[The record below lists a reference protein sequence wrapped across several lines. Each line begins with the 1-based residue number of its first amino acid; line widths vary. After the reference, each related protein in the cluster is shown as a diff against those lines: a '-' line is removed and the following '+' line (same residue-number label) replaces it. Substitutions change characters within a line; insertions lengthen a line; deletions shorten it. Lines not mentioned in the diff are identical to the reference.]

1 MRIKKYSWL
10 FLAVL
15 FLAVPLIAQNNTERL
30 EQKISTRFVN
40 TPLERA
46 VRILAQQYG
55 LNVIISGQVRG
66 TVTTS
71 LNDVALGEALDAI
84 LKAQGYHYVLG
95 DNVIIVKS
103 LKLPLDGDLETK
115 VFQLK
120 YVDGFHLQT
129 ALQPLLS
136 SRGKIEPLLSEP
148 ENNEKFQRSNILVV
162 SDLHDQLG
170 KITKVIAAMDQPE
183 KQLQIEVR
191 LVEKFLGGEKK
202 VGLDLPRS
210 ATVKMIGAETTAPI
224 TKGQGGQSG
233 QQTILSGWYELPNNV
248 QNLNLG
254 ILAIDQLKATLDILA
269 QDANSRLI
277 AKPTVSTMNNKKA
290 VIKMGTTIPIP
301 EISRGIS
308 GDLFSYK
315 EKDVSMTL
323 EVIPHIGEHGD
334 ITLNVHPIM
343 EEIIGYTGPP
353 DAQQPITSR
362 REVNTTVRL
371 KDGETLAIGGLI
383 KENETKTVDKVWLLG
398 DIPILGY
405 LFKHT
410 SVKKQKSDL
419 LIFITTKI
427 INDKS

>member
-1 MRIKKYSWL
+1 M
-10 FLAVL
+10 
-15 FLAVPLIAQNNTERL
+15 
-30 EQKISTRFVN
+30 
-40 TPLERA
+40 
-46 VRILAQQYG
+46 
-55 LNVIISGQVRG
+55 
-66 TVTTS
+66 
-71 LNDVALGEALDAI
+71 
-84 LKAQGYHYVLG
+84 
-95 DNVIIVKS
+95 
-103 LKLPLDGDLETK
+103 
-115 VFQLK
+115 
-120 YVDGFHLQT
+120 
-129 ALQPLLS
+129 
-136 SRGKIEPLLSEP
+136 
-148 ENNEKFQRSNILVV
+148 
-162 SDLHDQLG
+162 
-170 KITKVIAAMDQPE
+170 
-183 KQLQIEVR
+183 
-191 LVEKFLGGEKK
+191 
-202 VGLDLPRS
+202 
-210 ATVKMIGAETTAPI
+210 KMIGAETTAPI